1 MPEQLL
7 WRDRALIGRSRWH
20 LRLARLAL
28 VVLWILGVAAFAWTL
43 YRVLSVEAPTQLQLV
58 FWVLSTICFAW
69 VSIGAI
75 TAVIGF
81 VSLAAARGS
90 DTLGLPAGTA
100 LPQDRT
106 ALLFPVYREEPT
118 AVATTIDT
126 MCRELLAARAGALF
140 DVFIILSLI
149 HI

>member
-28 VVLWILGVAAFAWTL
+28 AVLWVLGITAFAWTL

-69 VSIGAI
+69 VSIGAVTAAHRFRI
-75 TAVIGF
+75 TGGSARKRHACATRWNRSAAGQDCAAVPRIP
-81 VSLAAARGS
+81 RGTRS
-90 DTLGLPAGTA
+90 SGSHHRYHVP
-100 LPQDRT
+100 
-106 ALLFPVYREEPT
+106 
-118 AVATTIDT
+118 
-126 MCRELLAARAGALF
+126 
-140 DVFIILSLI
+140 
-149 HI
+149 